1 MFKGL
6 FKKGEE
12 EKDKKKQIENIIVCI
27 VILIITVLIINS
39 MWSTD
44 NKESQNNTKQSS
56 KVLAQ
61 TTLTDTST
69 EEQDNLEKKLEEILS
84 SINGVGKVKVLIKYS
99 ESSSIVAMYNE
110 TKSESTI
117 KESDKSGVS
126 KEQTDTEN
134 KKEIVYSDEEGKSK
148 PITEKVVMPVIEGA
162 IITAQGAKD
171 STVKSS
177 IVSAVEAV
185 TGLAVHKF
193 KKGTAAIYVL
203 ALMLVTAGYWAYLSN
218 ESKTL
223 ETVNL
228 GNQDT
233 TNNVDENLG
242 DATLVNS
249 NEVKEQKQNQEQN
262 QEQEQKTEQEPVND
276 YFQES
281 KLSRD
286 TMYSQTLETYQKMLD
301 NSNVSEEQKAIV
313 TQEITK
319 LNQEKNAIMICE
331 NVLSTK
337 GFNKCV
343 IFVNVDSISVVV
355 GKEKIE
361 TDEIAQIQNIVSR
374 EMLKLKIYI

>member
-6 FKKGEE
+6 LKKGEE

-134 KKEIVYSDEEGKSK
+134 KKEIVFN
-148 PITEKVVMPVIEGA
+148 
-162 IITAQGAKD
+162 
-171 STVKSS
+171 
-177 IVSAVEAV
+177 
-185 TGLAVHKF
+185 LKF
-193 KKGTAAIYVL
+193 
-203 ALMLVTAGYWAYLSN
+203 S
-218 ESKTL
+218 
-223 ETVNL
+223 
-228 GNQDT
+228 
-233 TNNVDENLG
+233 
-242 DATLVNS
+242 
-249 NEVKEQKQNQEQN
+249 
-262 QEQEQKTEQEPVND
+262 
-276 YFQES
+276 
-281 KLSRD
+281 
-286 TMYSQTLETYQKMLD
+286 
-301 NSNVSEEQKAIV
+301 
-313 TQEITK
+313 
-319 LNQEKNAIMICE
+319 
-331 NVLSTK
+331 
-337 GFNKCV
+337 
-343 IFVNVDSISVVV
+343 
-355 GKEKIE
+355 
-361 TDEIAQIQNIVSR
+361 
-374 EMLKLKIYI
+374 